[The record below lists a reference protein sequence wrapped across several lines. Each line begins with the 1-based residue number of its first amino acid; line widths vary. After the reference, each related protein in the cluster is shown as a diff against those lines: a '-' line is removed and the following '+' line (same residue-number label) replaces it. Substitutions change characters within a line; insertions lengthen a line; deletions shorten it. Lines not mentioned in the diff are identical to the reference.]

1 MHILHT
7 IKNNLKKFYFDII
20 LILILVIFFNI
31 FYPSTF
37 SKIPQLKKGDI
48 SPKDIVAPFT
58 FDIIKNKD
66 ILIKEKERAYDNT
79 PPVLV
84 YDENRNLEI
93 LNNFN
98 SLKNF
103 VDSLNK
109 NIWKNDIKRKVL
121 KDSIKNL
128 SDDLINIL
136 ISDQSK
142 NVLNFVESS
151 LKKVL
156 EIGVI
161 GDKSVIPFGKD
172 RKISLKRSNRE
183 TLKYENEIF
192 DLAQANEYLK
202 KEIIKKYSG
211 NSYLL
216 KYGLEMFQYLLK
228 PNILFDRDE
237 TSFRREKAKNEVSE
251 KVGIVLKG
259 EVIVKA
265 NQVVDQTVEDKIY
278 SLNRFLKG
286 EENLKQ
292 KILNTLYKNLILI
305 ISFILYLVF
314 INTQFSKLYLKKR
327 DKLFVSSLYLIN
339 LGVYGFLYE
348 FPNIEYIVPLILTS
362 ILLSLLYSKTF
373 SLITLLFILTS
384 LILYSGMR
392 LYGLLAVLIS
402 SIYSIFFIKDENLKK
417 NFFGIVFKISVINL
431 SLAFFI
437 ELYRESSMSNIFIS
451 MVYSFI
457 NPVLSF
463 VLMMFSI
470 KYIENLLQRLTNV
483 TLFEL
488 SDLNNE
494 LLKELSEKTSG
505 TYNHSIIVSRLA
517 EKIAQE
523 IDADVLL
530 VRVGSYYHDIGKM
543 QKPEYFIEN
552 QFKGVNP
559 HENLP
564 YEISAEIIIEH
575 VQNGLKLA
583 QKYKLPETIR
593 RFIITHHG
601 TTTVGYFYEKAKESK
616 KNFNPEQFRY
626 PGPLPSSKEETIVML
641 SDSIEAAVRSIS
653 ITDDE
658 ILKEIIEKII
668 NNRIEENQFI
678 ESEITLKDIEKIK
691 EVSFE
696 FFKGIYH
703 PRIDYVAKK

>member
-7 IKNNLKKFYFDII
+7 IKNKIKIYYFDII
-20 LILILVIFFNI
+20 LVLILVIFFNL

-48 SPKDIVAPFT
+48 SPKDIIAPFT
-58 FDIIKNKD
+58 FDIIKNSD
-66 ILIKEKERAYDNT
+66 ILRKEKEKAYDNT
-79 PPVLV
+79 PPVIV
-84 YDENRNLEI
+84 YDENRNVEI
-93 LNNFN
+93 LNNFY
-98 SLKNF
+98 SFKNL

-109 NIWKNDIKRKVL
+109 NVWKNELKRKVL

-128 SDDLINIL
+128 SDDLVNIL
-136 ISDQSK
+136 FSEQSK
-142 NVLNFVESS
+142 NVLSFVENS
-151 LKKVL
+151 LKYTLDVGL
-156 EIGVI
+156 I

-172 RKISLKRSNRE
+172 RKVSLKRGNRE
-183 TLKYENEIF
+183 ILKNDNEIF
-192 DLAQANEYLK
+192 DLDEANEHLK

-216 KYGLEMFQYLLK
+216 KYGLEMFQYFLK
-228 PNILFDRDE
+228 PNIFFDRDE

-259 EVIVKA
+259 EIIVKA

-286 EENLKQ
+286 EDNFKN
-292 KILNTLYKNLILI
+292 KILNAIYKNLIFI
-305 ISFILYLVF
+305 ITFILYIIF
-314 INTQFSKLYLKKR
+314 INTQFPKLNLKKR
-327 DKLFVSSLYLIN
+327 DKLFVLLLYLIN
-339 LGVYGFLYE
+339 LGIFGFFYE
-348 FPNIEYIVPLILTS
+348 LPNIEYIVPLILTS

-392 LYGLLAVLIS
+392 LYGLLAVLVS

-417 NFFGIVFKISVINL
+417 NFFGIVFKISFINL
-431 SLAFFI
+431 SLSFFI
-437 ELYRESSMSNIFIS
+437 ELYRESTLSNIFVA
-451 MVYSFI
+451 MLYSFI
-457 NPVLSF
+457 TPVLSF
-463 VLMMFSI
+463 VIMMFTI
-470 KYIENLLQRLTNV
+470 KYIENILQRLTNV

-517 EKIAQE
+517 EKIAQS
-523 IDADVLL
+523 IDADILL

-552 QFKGVNP
+552 QFKGTNP

-575 VQNGLKLA
+575 VKNGLKLA
-583 QKYKLPETIR
+583 QKYKLPEKVQ

-601 TTTVGYFYEKAKESK
+601 TTNVGYFYEKAKESNK
-616 KNFNPEQFRY
+616 PFNKELFRY

-641 SDSIEAAVRSIS
+641 SDSIEAAVRSIN
-653 ITDDE
+653 ITDDDS
-658 ILKEIIEKII
+658 LKEIIEKII
-668 NNRIEENQFI
+668 NKRMEEKQFN
-678 ESEITLKDIEKIK
+678 ESNITLKDLEKIK
-691 EVSFE
+691 EISFE

-703 PRIDYVAKK
+703 PRIDYVTKK